1 MSETRWLTPDE
12 MRLWQSFMRLSVSTF
27 RDIDADLKLD
37 SSLTRDDYEV
47 LVHLSDA
54 ADGQLTMGELSDRVF
69 NSRSRL
75 TQRIDRMEARGLVS
89 REQCSDDK
97 RITFA
102 RITNAG
108 IETITA
114 AAPQHV
120 ESVRRHLFDHLP
132 PVRVV
137 EMADIL
143 EEILASKDG

>member
-12 MRLWQSFMRLSVSTF
+12 MRLWQSFMRLSASTF
-27 RDIDADLKLD
+27 RDIYADLKLD

-89 REQCSDDK
+89 RERCPDDK

-114 AAPQHV
+114 AAPYHV

-132 PVRVV
+132 LGRVV